1 MDAVGR
7 MTPWTPDRIRAL
19 RAHARLTQRDLAELC
34 RVSETAVWF
43 WEAGRRDPNVF
54 SQRQLDMVAR
64 RQKFALDSSP
74 RETAK

>member
-1 MDAVGR
+1 